1 MKIEKKSRY
10 YLSSVISLVIFLA
23 LALII
28 YYKWTNDYSER
39 LKELDEYHAW
49 LRERAEQDPIR
60 QLLYIFW
67 YMPIISFTYWLLE
80 WNKKYRFIIPFIT
93 AIVAFFME
101 YFASDWWKH
110 IWEALPWNDFITIW
124 IPSFIAALIWIWI
137 NKIIFAII
145 KAIKSK
151 NKK

>member
-1 MKIEKKSRY
+1 MKIKKKSRY

-23 LALII
+23 LTLII
-28 YYKWTNDYSER
+28 YYKWTNDYNER
-39 LKELDEYHAW
+39 LKELNEYHAW
-49 LRERAEQDPIR
+49 LKKRVEQDSIR

-67 YMPIISFTYWLLE
+67 YMPIISFIYWLLE
-80 WNKKYRFIIPFIT
+80 WNKKYRFIIPLIT
-93 AIVAFFME
+93 AIVAFFLE

-110 IWEALPWNDFITIW
+110 IWEALPWDNFITIW

-137 NKIIFAII
+137 NRIIFAII

>member
-23 LALII
+23 LVLII

-151 NKK
+151 KKK

>member
-1 MKIEKKSRY
+1 MKIKKKSRY

-49 LRERAEQDPIR
+49 LRERVEQDSIR

-67 YMPIISFTYWLLE
+67 YMPIISFIYWLLE

-93 AIVAFFME
+93 AIVAFFLE

-110 IWEALPWNDFITIW
+110 IWEALPWDNFITIC

-137 NKIIFAII
+137 NRIIFAII

-151 NKK
+151 KKK

>member
-151 NKK
+151 KKK

>member
-28 YYKWTNDYSER
+28 YYKWTDDYSER

-49 LRERAEQDPIR
+49 LRERVEQDSIR

-93 AIVAFFME
+93 AIAAFFME

-151 NKK
+151 KKK